1 VPGID
6 AIRGTI
12 RLRGCDRVRPQRA
25 AWLAVGLLW
34 VVAMLNYLDRQV
46 IFSLLP
52 PIKAEFS
59 ASDFQLGL
67 LSMAFLWVYA
77 AFSPLSGYLADRYD
91 RVKVVLV
98 SLSVWSAVTWLTG
111 HSRNFT
117 ELLTARGLMGI
128 SEAAYLPAALALIA
142 DYHSPRTRSLATG
155 LHQSGLYAGIALG
168 GVVGGW
174 IGEHYGWRAA
184 FNVLGL
190 IGIGYGVVLLG
201 ALRPPPSRERAPKL
215 ETSFIQAM
223 QELLRTR
230 GFLPLLS
237 ANTLG
242 SMAYFMIYT
251 WMPLFLYE
259 RYQMSLTNAG
269 FTATFYMQTASAV
282 GILAGGA
289 LADRWCRNNQRGRV
303 LTQWIGFTAA
313 APALFLIA
321 TTRSIPLL
329 IAAMAVFGLGRGF
342 FDCNLMP
349 VLCQLARPQVRAT
362 GYGMLNMFSTTVGGL
377 MTAVAGALKA
387 TLGLAAALQISAVLL
402 LAAAFVLLRVS
413 VPSGSSSPQEA

>member
-1 VPGID
+1 VK
-6 AIRGTI
+6 
-12 RLRGCDRVRPQRA
+12 PQRA

-52 PIKAEFS
+52 PIKAEFG
-59 ASDFQLGL
+59 ASDLQLGL
-67 LSMAFLWVYA
+67 LGAAFLWVYA

-98 SLSVWSAVTWLTG
+98 SLFVWSAVTWLTG
-111 HSRNFT
+111 HARSFP
-117 ELLTARGLMGI
+117 ELLAARGLMGI

-142 DYHSPRTRSLATG
+142 DYHKPATRSLATG

-174 IGEHYGWRAA
+174 MGEHYGWRAA

-190 IGIGYGVVLLG
+190 IGIVYAAILLRGLKAPQSSERG
-201 ALRPPPSRERAPKL
+201 AKL
-215 ETSFIQAM
+215 EAGFFDALK
-223 QELLRTR
+223 ELLRTR
-230 GFLPLLS
+230 GFLPLLT
-237 ANTLG
+237 ANTMG
-242 SMAYFMIYT
+242 AMAYFMIYA

-259 RYQMSLTNAG
+259 RYHMSLTTAG
-269 FTATFYMQTASAV
+269 FTATFYMQSASAV

-289 LADRWCRNNQRGRV
+289 LADRWSRRNQRGRV
-303 LTQWIGFTAA
+303 LTQWIGFCAA

-321 TTRSIPLL
+321 TTHSIPLMV
-329 IAAMAVFGLGRGF
+329 AAMIVFGLGRGF

-349 VLCQLARPQVRAT
+349 VLCQVARPQVRAT
-362 GYGMLNMFSTTVGGL
+362 GYGMLNMFSTTVGGA

-402 LAAAFVLLRVS
+402 LAAAFLLLRVS
-413 VPSGSSSPQEA
+413 VPSESSTPKQA